1 MMIGMQPE
9 VLSGLIGFGG
19 AVVGAG
25 AAIVGTAIQQKHAKK
40 MAQAEREANRQ
51 EAAFETALQ
60 AVFAAQDL
68 FRRRWGG
75 RPAEEGWEQKVNTE
89 ADRLRLAMIT
99 IAQPEL
105 QQRLKETAEML
116 RYWKHVVPFGAHD
129 PDRYRA
135 IHQVIDHMLEVFGAY
150 RSSGAVPPPSKE
162 YAEAKGN
169 LDTWIEEMEDQ
180 ELREREGQR

>member
-1 MMIGMQPE
+1 MQPE

-25 AAIVGTAIQQKHAKK
+25 AAIVGTALQQKHATK
-40 MAQAEREANRQ
+40 MAQAKRDADRQ
-51 EAAFETALQ
+51 DAAFETAVQ

-75 RPAEEGWEQKVNTE
+75 RPVQEGWEQKVNSE

-99 IAQPEL
+99 IAQPEVR
-105 QQRLKETAEML
+105 QRLQEVAEML
-116 RYWKHVVPFGAHD
+116 RYWEHVAPFGADD

-135 IHQVIDHMLEVFGAY
+135 IQRVVDHMLEVFGAH
-150 RSSGAVPPPSKE
+150 RSGRAIPPRSKE

-169 LDTWIEEMEDQ
+169 LDMWIEEMEDQ
-180 ELREREGQR
+180 ELRERENQR